1 MVKTLSWTPKSFLN
15 YAFTGEVLKTTVL
28 SEKKQQHKKPGVEE
42 HHYVGT
48 CSIYGDLPHRDIIR
62 TDIYIGESLLTLLF
76 TFFLIN
82 IRLCVQKASRKTRI
96 DYEHLKNL

>member
-15 YAFTGEVLKTTVL
+15 YAFTGEVLETTVL
-28 SEKKQQHKKPGVEE
+28 SEKKQQHKKPSVEE

-48 CSIYGDLPHRDIIR
+48 CSIYGDLPHRGIIR

-82 IRLCVQKASRKTRI
+82 IRLYVQKASRKTRI